1 MEFQQ
6 YVTNDGDCWDS
17 VAYKAYGNPNLIEGI
32 ISANPDVAITDV
44 LPGGVVLRIPII
56 EEEQTVTNLENL
68 PPWKR

>member
-6 YVTNDGDCWDS
+6 YVTSENDTWDNI
-17 VAYKAYGNPNLIEGI
+17 AYKAYGNPNLIEGI
-32 ISANPDVAITDV
+32 ISANPNVGITDV
-44 LPGGVVLRIPII
+44 LAGGVVLSIPII